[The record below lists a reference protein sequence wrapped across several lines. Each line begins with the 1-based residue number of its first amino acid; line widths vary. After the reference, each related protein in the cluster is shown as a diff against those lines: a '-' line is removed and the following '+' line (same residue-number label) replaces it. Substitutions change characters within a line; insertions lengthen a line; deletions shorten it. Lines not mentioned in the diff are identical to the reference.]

1 MHVHERIADVMKD
14 ESSQAVEEAGG
25 VAGRAPEEWEARLEQ
40 AAKGLMDLD
49 GVLCELKQEIGSEHS
64 WIEDNPAP
72 STLVRMFL
80 EFIGETDGDRNR
92 FEERIEREIAHER
105 SLVRRY
111 RTWKPGE
118 SWQDR
123 LNMYLKE
130 FPAQVRAD
138 GEGLQFPGFVKYKGI
153 HRSDGAGQAFACYL
167 NERFPGRDP
176 ANFYVTFDATSGELI
191 LKRIY
196 KKELP
201 RLDGKRSA
209 ARAVLRELIR
219 DVADPVSGIRQIEVD
234 NVANRR
240 TRQELMIVEK
250 TDGRTLFSARP
261 GADVEGTPLG
271 YLMRTLAMELGL
283 VPGPFRVSVQQFGII
298 RIELDVT

>member
-1 MHVHERIADVMKD
+1 MNDRG
-14 ESSQAVEEAGG
+14 SQTVEEAG

-40 AAKGLMDLD
+40 AAKGLMKLD
-49 GVLCELKQEIGSEHS
+49 DVLCELKQEIGSEHS
-64 WIEDNPAP
+64 WLEDNPAP
-72 STLVRMFL
+72 STLARMFL
-80 EFIGETDGDRNR
+80 EFVGATDSDRAR
-92 FEERIEREIAHER
+92 FEERIEREIAYER

-111 RTWKPGE
+111 RTWRPGE

-138 GEGLQFPGFVKYKGI
+138 GEGLQFPGFIKYKGTY
-153 HRSDGAGQAFACYL
+153 RSDSVSQAFACYL

-176 ANFYVTFDATSGELI
+176 ANFYVTYDATSGELI

-201 RLDGKRSA
+201 RLDGNRSA
-209 ARAVLRELIR
+209 SRAVLRELIG
-219 DVADPVSGIRQIEVD
+219 DVAHPVSGIRQIEVD
-234 NVANRR
+234 NVANQK
-240 TRQELMIVEK
+240 TRQDLMIVEK
-250 TDGRTLFSARP
+250 TDGGTIFSTRP
-261 GADVEGTPLG
+261 GADVENTPLG
-271 YLMRTLAMELGL
+271 YLMRTLARELGL
-283 VPGPFRVSVQQFGII
+283 EPGPFHVSVQQFGII